1 MCWRSSLECSLLHP
15 LIFSNP
21 INASKLSHSLT
32 FIMKLIPVPIFFFFC
47 RANILFI
54 YLFFSFISTSWRPT
68 TLQYCSGSCHT
79 LTRISHGKAPISKG
93 QSPNLWARCRRF
105 FMIWSM
111 QHSYLCLTK
120 PSLSPENQKIF
131 LLSAYLDLFPA
142 SFFSVVIRTE
152 VL

>member
-1 MCWRSSLECSLLHP
+1 M
-15 LIFSNP
+15 
-21 INASKLSHSLT
+21 LT
-32 FIMKLIPVPIFFFFC
+32 FFLRMFSPSPSHFFQPYKCLKAQPQSHLHREAHSSPYFFFFFC

-54 YLFFSFISTSWRPT
+54 FFFSLISISWRPT

-93 QSPNLWARCRRF
+93 QSPNLEAWCRRF

-120 PSLSPENQKIF
+120 PSLSPENQEIF